1 MFRNPYP
8 TESLRL
14 RAGRGKDVFLVALSG
29 YGQSEDRRRAIES
42 GFNMHI
48 VKPIILERLASVIA
62 LMQERRSGKLM
73 KESLD
78 DESG

>member
-14 RAGRGKDVFLVALSG
+14 RAGRGKDVFLVALRG

-48 VKPIILERLASVIA
+48 VKPIIPEGLASVIA

-78 DESG
+78 DEYG